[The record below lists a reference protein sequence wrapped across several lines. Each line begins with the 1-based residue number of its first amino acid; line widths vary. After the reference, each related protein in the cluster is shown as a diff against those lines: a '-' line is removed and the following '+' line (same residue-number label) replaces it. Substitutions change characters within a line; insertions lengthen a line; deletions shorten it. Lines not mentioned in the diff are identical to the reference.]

1 MPRQKVNIGRKRKS
15 STKPK
20 EPKIKP
26 MLLHALPTEN
36 KSDTKVKCE
45 IQQNRNE
52 HEPHFSDHDIDNSA

>member
-1 MPRQKVNIGRKRKS
+1 
-15 STKPK
+15 
-20 EPKIKP
+20 

-52 HEPHFSDHDIDNSA
+52 HEPHFSDHDIDNSACEVKIEVDEVYDP